1 MIILTVQNKF
11 AAAEN
16 PIYGDSAMKKSTIG
30 AAGALVGVVN
40 ILLGAGGGIL
50 AVPILKKCGLT
61 QKQAQANAVAVILPL
76 TLISFIIYIKKQY
89 VNFFDSLWIIPFS
102 VLGGLLGTFVFR
114 KLSSS
119 FLKKCFGVFMIWA
132 GIRMLWKL

>member
-1 MIILTVQNKF
+1 MIIQTMQNKI

-16 PIYGDSAMKKSTIG
+16 PIYGDLAMKKSMVG

-76 TLISFIIYIKKQY
+76 TIISFIIYIKKQY

-119 FLKKCFGVFMIWA
+119 FLKKSFGAFMIWA
-132 GIRMLWKL
+132 GVRMLWKL

>member
-1 MIILTVQNKF
+1 MLC
-11 AAAEN
+11 A
-16 PIYGDSAMKKSTIG
+16 G
-30 AAGALVGVVN
+30 GALVGVIN

-50 AVPILKKCGLT
+50 AVPILKKSGLT

-76 TLISFIIYIKKQY
+76 TIISFIIYIKKEY

-102 VLGGLLGTFVFR
+102 VLGGLLGTFIFR
-114 KLSSS
+114 KLSSAV
-119 FLKKCFGVFMIWA
+119 LKKAFGAFMIWA